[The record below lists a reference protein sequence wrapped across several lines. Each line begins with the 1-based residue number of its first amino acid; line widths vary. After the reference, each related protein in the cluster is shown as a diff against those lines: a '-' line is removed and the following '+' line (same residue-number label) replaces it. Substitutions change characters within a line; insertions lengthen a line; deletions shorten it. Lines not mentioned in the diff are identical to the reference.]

1 MYFIWW
7 NHSSACAMNSFLAW
21 SDLPG
26 WCMQQWLRPK
36 QSPGEAILLQG
47 TALGV
52 WDVVGDWQDDS
63 KIYLPD
69 GDMVGDLFSSRTAKL
84 LKVCSMKQRK
94 FSLVS
99 ENPQPDL
106 RDQESCS
113 LKPTKAL
120 TTPGGRSCNE
130 RNRCTHKFDK
140 SSNFPNS
147 GGGKLGSDYFAEF

>member
-1 MYFIWW
+1 MQWIHSWLDLICLGDVCSSDSGLSSHLERQSFFRAQPWVYEMWSATGRMTARFICQMGTWLVI
-7 NHSSACAMNSFLAW
+7 FLA
-21 SDLPG
+21 
-26 WCMQQWLRPK
+26 
-36 QSPGEAILLQG
+36 
-47 TALGV
+47 LG
-52 WDVVGDWQDDS
+52 QAPDS
-63 KIYLPD
+63 A
-69 GDMVGDLFSSRTAKL
+69 AKL